1 MNLNQIKLLLELGDE
16 LLKSGSTHNQKT
28 ALMMYQC
35 GANMKSADA
44 YVCLYKAKKI
54 TNFKNKKY
62 PNTAVQDLFA
72 AINQNHPG
80 AMVIA
85 AKENYFADV
94 SVQYFYLKVAEK
106 LFTQCESHDFEEIS
120 LMLQKTSEKV
130 PTFMQTSIL
139 QYVDSWEIG
148 SALKMPLPICKSCS
162 NLKRWDSLVP
172 ICSVTSSEIT
182 KFLDSC
188 SLIKRIKIDPIY
200 EDEVKFNM
208 DESYNESSDDD

>member
-1 MNLNQIKLLLELGDE
+1 MNSNQIKLLLELGDE
-16 LLKSGSTHNQKT
+16 LLKSGSAHNQKT

-35 GANMKSADA
+35 GANMQSSDA
-44 YVCLYKAKKI
+44 YLCLYKAKKI

-62 PNTAVQDLFA
+62 PNTATQDLFA
-72 AINQNHPG
+72 AVKQNHPG

-106 LFTQCESHDFEEIS
+106 LFAQNASHDFKEIS
-120 LMLQKTSEKV
+120 LLLQKTSEKV

-139 QYVDSWEIG
+139 KYVDSWEIG
-148 SALKMPLPICKSCS
+148 SGLKMPLPICKSCS
-162 NLKRWDSLVP
+162 NLKRWDSPAP

-188 SLIKRIKIDPIY
+188 SLIKRIEIDPTY
-200 EDEVKFNM
+200 NDEVKFNM